1 MSDYTSLLLGG
12 KACTKEKKATAL
24 KVARKVKQ
32 AMKEGKPAYGKGHK
46 SSSESSSSSESEE
59 EEEEKKEVVGEGK
72 KRGVKGMSYEERC
85 KNLEKAR
92 ATRMAN
98 LKKKVSGKGQYTQDY
113 TDESQVN
120 YRGSPLDMYYQI
132 PEKQQEEIRHERGEN
147 VKGKGVRKGRGKGDA
162 ISEKMLEMARTGGK
176 IRGADMSFMEHG
188 VHAGMD
194 MPSKE
199 QFVRGGELIGKP
211 GKNKY
216 MEEMHK
222 KPKNKDTIM
231 DIPTA
236 IKNLAVI
243 ASKFGLKLVK

>member
-1 MSDYTSLLLGG
+1 MPDYTSLLLGG

-24 KVARKVKQ
+24 KVARKVKK
-32 AMKEGKPAYGKGHK
+32 ALKEETCAYGKGMS
-46 SSSESSSSSESEE
+46 SSSESSSESE

-98 LKKKVSGKGQYTQDY
+98 LKKKVSGKGQYNQDY

-132 PEKQQEEIRHERGEN
+132 PEKQKEEIRHERGEN
-147 VKGKGVRKGRGKGDA
+147 VKGNGVRKGRGKGDA

-176 IRGADMSFMEHG
+176 MHGGDMSFIENG

-194 MPSKE
+194 MPTKE
-199 QFVRGGELIGKP
+199 QFVRGGEMTHKP
-211 GKNKY
+211 GRNKY

-222 KPKNKDTIM
+222 KPKNKDAMM